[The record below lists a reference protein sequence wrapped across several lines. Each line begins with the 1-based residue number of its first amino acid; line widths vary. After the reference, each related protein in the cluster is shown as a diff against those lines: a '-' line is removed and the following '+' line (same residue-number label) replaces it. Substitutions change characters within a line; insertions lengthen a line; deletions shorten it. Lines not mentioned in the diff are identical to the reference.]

1 MAAFLE
7 NVYSFR
13 FRSQSGLL
21 AGSGGASRAQLLA
34 ISQALD
40 NANALYA
47 QRKYHDAVSAYQSV
61 GNMVLALLA
70 PGWPI
75 GVSPTPR
82 PLDPKLFL
90 PLLSVAAEWLN
101 VIGPEPVD
109 PVVRGRI
116 VPDPGVMA
124 PVEAVAGLG
133 VAAAQVA
140 TAADRAAAADLQVAH
155 RLATSGDAVGAQFFL
170 SRSLQTSSGVATTLV
185 EGGRIAPM
193 LREEA
198 PRTVTPAITGV
209 SAPPAAAIAGAAAAP
224 AAAAVTVQ
232 QLAATD
238 LVLRPPAGSD
248 RTVGILLQGK
258 PIQFAWKG
266 GEGPPVQAIATQYYG
281 ARTTATT
288 IASLLPI
295 VVKYSDV
302 ALNLP
307 HVYYYVVPLGLAE
320 CYHALGDYASAETAY
335 FGAAGYQYLNA
346 TIEAPYLWQRLAS
359 LYLDWGNALFKAD
372 QPQAALPMYQRVM
385 NPDGSAPNSTLYSTA
400 SLKPGADPARTT
412 LQNLAAIIADPTKIT
427 ALNLNP
433 ITTGY
438 ILDIRQQLLKIG
450 TGLDFWGHWRSTVP
464 IWTFDYLQSVAI
476 NFADLAINAEKDM
489 ISYWERADAGQLT
502 RSQLSSGV
510 AQANA
515 DVQAASMQAAATAA
529 EAQAY
534 ADGLALAQTRAT
546 NATANAN
553 EYAATS
559 AQAIVHQALS
569 TQLSGGDDGDQAQLD
584 DYADQ
589 MLSGPYNLSDSRG
602 TLSAA
607 ESLSAARLNRE
618 YEVDSMRRQAQEL
631 AQAAAQAQAELSAA
645 NARTQAAKAALA
657 SAQCRAAGAQQMLD
671 TFNDATFTPEVWQR
685 LGNAMEQLYLR
696 YLSMATQFAR
706 LMQKAY
712 NFETDQQLALIQT
725 DYSTGLTDG
734 LLGGEALLAD
744 IEQFT
749 YELITSQTSKAQPL
763 KQTISLANSYPFLF
777 ETQLRKT
784 GTMAFDTR
792 IDDFDSA
799 YPGTYAGRITAVEV
813 NVDGIVP
820 VSGVSG
826 TLANNGI
833 SAYRLPSSAVTA
845 DNFGLKYRVQPAET
859 LVLSDYNVRNDAL
872 EAPDDSRVMKI
883 FQGAGLVSTWTL
895 SLPKGIND
903 IDYGALTDVRVT
915 FYYRARFD
923 PGLRDRVLAALS
935 ARPGYTARQRGI
947 PLRWLYPDA
956 FFQFQSTGTL
966 TITLSEADFPYNQPS
981 PVLTDVG
988 VQVATDGSV
997 AAAGLK
1003 LSLATPAHSAAVAAT
1018 LDASGQFSSAAGN
1031 AWAPLGA
1038 GTALGKYTLTMTAA
1052 DNPSLVKGGALNLTP
1067 VANIALLIGYTF
1079 TPRA

>member
-13 FRSQSGLL
+13 FRLQTQLLVGPGGPSQ
-21 AGSGGASRAQLLA
+21 AQLLA

-40 NANALYA
+40 KANALYA
-47 QRKYHDAVSAYQSV
+47 QRKYQDAIAAYQSV

-70 PGWPI
+70 PGYPI
-75 GVSPTPR
+75 GVSTLPR

-90 PLLSVAAEWLN
+90 PLLSASAEWLN
-101 VIGPEPVD
+101 VIGPDPVD
-109 PVVRGRI
+109 PGVRGRI
-116 VPDPGVMA
+116 APDPTVIA

-140 TAADRAAAADLQVAH
+140 SAADRAAAADLQVAQ
-155 RLATSGDAVGAQFFL
+155 RLAATGDAVSAQFFL
-170 SRSLQTSSGVATTLV
+170 SRSLQANVGVAATLV
-185 EGGRIAPM
+185 EGGRAVAGAPAEPV
-193 LREEA
+193 R
-198 PRTVTPAITGV
+198 PVTPPVVGR
-209 SAPPAAAIAGAAAAP
+209 PAAP
-224 AAAAVTVQ
+224 AAPSVTVG
-232 QLAATD
+232 QLAAAD
-238 LVLRPPAGSD
+238 LTLKPPAGGD
-248 RTVGILLQGK
+248 RTVGVLLQGK
-258 PIQFAWKG
+258 PVQFSWRG
-266 GEGPPVQAIATQYYG
+266 GDGPPVQAIATQYYG
-281 ARTTATT
+281 ARVA
-288 IASLLPI
+288 ANNVANLLPI

-320 CYHALGDYASAETAY
+320 CYHALGDYASAESAY
-335 FGAAGYQYLNA
+335 FEAASYQYLNP

-372 QPQAALPMYQRVM
+372 EPQAALAIYQRVM
-385 NPDGSAPNSTLYSTA
+385 NPDGSAPGSALYTTA

-412 LQNLAAIIADPTKIT
+412 LQNLAAIIVDPTKIA

-438 ILDIRQQLLKIG
+438 ILDVRQQLVKISA
-450 TGLDFWGHWRSTVP
+450 GLDFWGHWHSSVP
-464 IWTFDYLQSVAI
+464 IWTFEYLQSVTI
-476 NFADLAINAEKDM
+476 NFAQLAINAEKDM

-502 RSQLSSGV
+502 RSQLSSGA

-515 DVQAASMQAAATAA
+515 DVQAAAMQAAATAA

-534 ADGLALAQTRAT
+534 ADGLALANTRAA

-569 TQLSGGDDGDQAQLD
+569 TQLSGGDDGDQTQLD
-584 DYADQ
+584 SYADQ
-589 MLSGPYNLSDSRG
+589 MLSGPYSLSDSRG

-618 YEVDSMRRQAQEL
+618 YEVDSMKRQAQEL
-631 AQAAAQAQAELSAA
+631 AQAATQAQAELNAA
-645 NARTQAAKAALA
+645 NARTQAANAALA
-657 SAQCRAAGAQQMLD
+657 SAHCRAAGAQQMLD
-671 TFNDATFTPEVWQR
+671 TFNDANFTPEVWQR

-712 NFETDQQLALIQT
+712 NFETDQQLSLIQT
-725 DYSTGLTDG
+725 DYSSGLTDG
-734 LLGGEALLAD
+734 MLGGEALLAD

-749 YELITSQTSKAQPL
+749 YQLITSQTSKAQPL
-763 KQTISLANSYPFLF
+763 KQTISLAKSYPYLF

-784 GTMAFDTR
+784 GLMTVDTR
-792 IDDFDSA
+792 IDDFDSV

-813 NVDGIVP
+813 AVDGIVP

-833 SAYRLPSSAVTA
+833 SAYRLPSSDVTA
-845 DNFGLKYRVQPAET
+845 GNAGLKYRVQPAET
-859 LVLSDYNVRNDAL
+859 LVLSDYNLRNDAL

-895 SLPKGIND
+895 ALPKGIND
-903 IDYGALTDVRVT
+903 IDYGALTDVRLT

-923 PGLRDRVLAALS
+923 PGLRDKVLADLA
-935 ARPGYTARQRGI
+935 ACPGFTARQRGI

-956 FFQFQSTGTL
+956 FFQFQSTGTM
-966 TITLSEADFPYNQPS
+966 TMTLSEADFPYNQRS

-997 AAAGLK
+997 APAGLK
-1003 LSLATPAHSAAVAAT
+1003 LSLATPAHSAAVTVT
-1018 LDASGQFSSAAGN
+1018 LDASGQFSSASGN
-1031 AWAPLGA
+1031 AWAPLAAGA
-1038 GTALGKYTLTMTAA
+1038 SLGTYKLTMTAA
-1052 DNPSLVKGGALNLTP
+1052 DNPALVKGGALTLTP
-1067 VANIALLIGYTF
+1067 LTNIGLLIGYTF